1 MFYLAIL
8 LGALLVYIIQ
18 GKVYDKRT
26 RSRLSYLVR
35 AGAEEVFEDEDVY
48 FYGEVAND
56 KALPLPFLKV
66 NDDLPEGLYFHFVDP
81 VTDPKTGETVMRDT
95 YEGQVQ
101 SIYVLESYQ
110 KISRRWRVTCK
121 KRGVYD
127 LGDALLLTNDLFGL
141 NGNSFSASSLP
152 GFQPYHLTVLPK
164 SIDLSTHFVAA
175 DGMTGDVITNHSL
188 LTDPL
193 IRAGTREYRSDDPQ
207 RSINWKSTAAHGRLM
222 VNIEEHYRRFVFNIV
237 LNMQSRPI
245 EKYKD
250 VPSAPHEIERCI
262 SIAATLL
269 DRASDGSVP
278 TRVILNTNRK
288 SIKLDDPTVVS
299 PIDPGDAVGGKIV
312 MSRSYEGR
320 MQTLDALRLLAGIPM
335 EISVPEENLL
345 DHIIANPALYTEAA
359 DHMGAANL
367 VFVSSYFSERMIH
380 FHRAMEERGVRVIY
394 YIASANRNALT
405 IPDDIEIYFSV
416 GSILTD

>member
-1 MFYLAIL
+1 MYYLAIL
-8 LGALLVYIIQ
+8 LAALVVYLIQ
-18 GKVYDKRT
+18 GRLYEKRT
-26 RSRLSYLVR
+26 RDRLSYHVR

-66 NDDLPEGLYFHFVDP
+66 NDDLPEGLYFHFIDP
-81 VTDPKTGETVMRDT
+81 ELDRRTGETVMKDT

-141 NGNSFSASSLP
+141 NGSSFSASSLP
-152 GFQPYHLTVLPK
+152 GFKPYHLTVLPK
-164 SIDLSTHFVAA
+164 SIDLSTTFVAA
-175 DGMTGDVITNHSL
+175 DGMSGDVITNRSL

-193 IRAGTREYRSDDPQ
+193 MRAGTREYRPDDPE
-207 RSINWKSTAAHGRLM
+207 RSINWKSTASHGRLM

-245 EKYKD
+245 EKHKD
-250 VPSAPHEIERCI
+250 FPSAPHDIERCI

-269 DRASDGSVP
+269 DRASDSSVP
-278 TRVILNTNRK
+278 TRVIMNTNCK
-288 SIKLDDPTVVS
+288 SVKIDAVDAVT
-299 PIDPGDAVGGKIV
+299 PIDAGDEIGGKIAI
-312 MSRSYEGR
+312 SRSYEGR
-320 MQTLDALRLLAGIPM
+320 MQTLDALRLLAGIPL

-345 DHIIANPALYTEAA
+345 DHIIAHPSLYTEAA
-359 DHMGAANL
+359 DHMGAASL
-367 VFVSSYFSERMIH
+367 IVVSSYFSERMVH
-380 FHRAMEERGVRVIY
+380 FHRAMEQRGIRVIY
-394 YIASANRNALT
+394 YIASANRNALE

-416 GSILTD
+416 GSILTE